1 MNLKHLNLT
10 VTDVRAAS
18 AFLERY
24 FGLRSTGGNAGM
36 AFLMDEDNFVL
47 SPTDRAGHPPQRV
60 GGRGAGEVAHSPIET
75 HIRVNLGQH
84 QSATDR
90 R

>member
-60 GGRGAGEVAHSPIET
+60 GGRGRVRSPT
-75 HIRVNLGQH
+75 HLSKLTFV
-84 QSATDR
+84 
-90 R
+90 